1 MLERAIVCNAAADS
15 VWSNMKD
22 APQELMR
29 VALRVLGA
37 YTSRTRPDAA
47 DVRVLREAVSE
58 PESTWEPDIL
68 AGHIIQLELHRK
80 RRASGAA

>member
-1 MLERAIVCNAAADS
+1 MSET
-15 VWSNMKD
+15 
-22 APQELMR
+22 PQELMR

-37 YTSRTRPDAA
+37 YTSRTRPDAS
-47 DVRVLREAVSE
+47 DVRVLREAVAE

-80 RRASGAA
+80 RRAGAAG